1 MENFSFCTP
10 TKVVFGKGSIAELPN
25 LIAKKSKVLMT
36 YGGGSIFKNTV
47 YDQVIKAL
55 KGYQIVEFGG
65 IEPNP
70 HFDTCLKAAE
80 LARRE
85 NVDFLLAVGGGS
97 VLDGTKFIAAAAK
110 YTGKNAW
117 DIVRKGL
124 TVSDAIPLG
133 DIMTLPATGS
143 EMNAGAVISNPATG
157 EKMPFF
163 SELVMPKFSI
173 IDPAAT
179 CTLPARQ
186 TANGIV
192 DTFVHVMEQY
202 ATHSVNTP
210 VQDLSALAV
219 IRTLIQEAPKV
230 MADPNDYDARA
241 NLCWCATLGLNGWLG
256 LGCVQD
262 WATHMI
268 GHELTAEYGL
278 DHGQTLAIVMPRV
291 WQYEFAA
298 KKAKLALMAREV
310 WHSCECGEDQ
320 AAAAAIARTVAFFAS
335 LGVKTSL
342 ADYGIDAAA
351 AAKKVR
357 QRLAARKVKLG
368 ENGDID
374 SKVAEKILLNC

>member
-1 MENFSFCTP
+1 MDNFSFCTP
-10 TKVVFGKGSIAELPN
+10 TNVVFGKGSIAELPN
-25 LIAKKSKVLMT
+25 LIAKKSKVLIT

-47 YDQVIKAL
+47 YDQVIQAL

-70 HFDTCLKAAE
+70 RYETCLKAAE
-80 LARRE
+80 LAKRE
-85 NVDFLLAVGGGS
+85 KVDFLLAVGGGS

-110 YTGKNAW
+110 YQGKNPW

-124 TVSDAIPLG
+124 TVTDAIPLG

-143 EMNAGAVISNPATG
+143 EMNAGAVISTPATG
-157 EKMPFF
+157 EKLPFF

-179 CTLPARQ
+179 FTLPPRQ
-186 TANGIV
+186 TANGII

-202 ATHSVNTP
+202 ATRNVNTP
-210 VQDLSALAV
+210 VQDLSALAI

-230 MADPNDYDARA
+230 MADPNNYDARA

-256 LGCVQD
+256 LGCIQD

-268 GHELTAEYGL
+268 GHELTAEYGI
-278 DHGQTLAIVMPRV
+278 DHAQTLAIVMPRV
-291 WQYEFAA
+291 WEYEFAA

-310 WHSCECGEDQ
+310 WHSCECDEDL
-320 AAAAAIARTVAFFAS
+320 AAQAAIANTVNFFAS
-335 LGVKTSL
+335 LGVKTDL
-342 ADYGIDAAA
+342 AGYGIDAAQ

-374 SKVAEKILLNC
+374 GKASEKILLNC

>member
-10 TKVVFGKGSIAELPN
+10 TKVIFGKGGIAGLPG
-25 LIAKKSKVLMT
+25 LIARDAKVMIT

-47 YDQVIKAL
+47 YDQVIAAL
-55 KGYQIVEFGG
+55 KGYKIVEFGG

-70 HFDTCLKAAE
+70 HYDTCLRAAE
-80 LARRE
+80 IARRE
-85 NVDFLLAVGGGS
+85 KVDFLLAVGGGS
-97 VLDGTKFIAAAAK
+97 VLDGTKLIAAAAK
-110 YTGKNAW
+110 YKGKNAW

-124 TVSDAIPLG
+124 TVAEAIPLG

-143 EMNAGAVISNPATG
+143 EMNGGAVISNPATG
-157 EKMPFF
+157 EKLPFF
-163 SELVMPKFSI
+163 SELVIPRFSI

-179 CTLPARQ
+179 MTLPPRQ
-186 TANGIV
+186 TANGII

-202 ATHSVNTP
+202 ATRNVNTP
-210 VQDLSALAV
+210 VQDLSALAI
-219 IRTLIQEAPKV
+219 IRTLIREAPKV
-230 MADPNDYDARA
+230 MADPNDYEVRA
-241 NLCWCATLGLNGWLG
+241 NLCWCATLGLNGWIG

-291 WQYEFAA
+291 WQYEFAS

-310 WHSCECGEDQ
+310 WHSCECDEDK
-320 AAAAAIARTVAFFAS
+320 AAQAAIANTVNFFAS

-342 ADYGIDAAA
+342 ADYGIDAAQ

-357 QRLAARKVKLG
+357 QSFTARKVKFG

-374 SKVAEKILLNC
+374 GKTAEKILLQC

>member
-1 MENFSFCTP
+1 MDNFSFCTP
-10 TKVVFGKGSIAELPN
+10 TKVVFGKGSIAGLPD
-25 LIAKKSKVLMT
+25 LIAKKSKVLIT

-47 YDQVIKAL
+47 YEQVIQAL

-70 HFDTCLKAAE
+70 RYETCQKAAE

-85 NVDFLLAVGGGS
+85 KVDFLLAVGGGS

-110 YTGKNAW
+110 YQGENAW

-124 TVSDAIPLG
+124 TVTDAIPLG

-157 EKMPFF
+157 EKLPFF

-179 CTLPARQ
+179 FTLPPRQ
-186 TANGIV
+186 TANGII

-202 ATHSVNTP
+202 ATRSVNTP

-278 DHGQTLAIVMPRV
+278 DHAQTLAIVMPRV

-320 AAAAAIARTVAFFAS
+320 AARAAIANTVNFFAS
-335 LGVKTSL
+335 LGVKTDL
-342 ADYGIDAAA
+342 AGYGIDAAQ

-368 ENGDID
+368 ENCDID
-374 SKVAEKILLNC
+374 GKAAEAILINC